1 MKLKNKLLLCACLL
15 FLVSVTGC
23 GVSEKHQKAYDD
35 VEQIAQQGDSYSYGN
50 RLCSEQSNDKF
61 NLKYDG
67 FSGTDTIWILES
79 KEDGEIT
86 VNYDSTI
93 NNGEFKV
100 VLAYPDKKEVE
111 NILEGTEQGKKT
123 IKLKK
128 GECRLKLVGKNA
140 DGDLKISLTETKN
153 IEKINIKKD

>member
-1 MKLKNKLLLCACLL
+1 MNLKNKSLMCACLL
-15 FLVSVTGC
+15 FLVSATGC
-23 GVSEKHQKAYDD
+23 GISDKHQKAYDS

-50 RLCSEQSNDKF
+50 RLCSEQSNDEF

-93 NNGEFKV
+93 NNGDFKV
-100 VLAYPDKKEVE
+100 VLAYPDTKEIE
-111 NILEGTEQGKKT
+111 NISEGTEQGNKT

-128 GECRLKLVGKNA
+128 GESRLKLVGKNA
-140 DGDLKISLTETKN
+140 AGDLKISITETKN
-153 IEKINIKKD
+153 LGRITTKKD

>member
-1 MKLKNKLLLCACLL
+1 MNLKNKLLLCVCLL

-23 GVSEKHQKAYDD
+23 GISNNHQNVYNSI
-35 VEQIAQQGDSYSYGN
+35 EEIAQQGDSYTYGN
-50 RLCSEQSNDKF
+50 RLCNEQSNDKL

-86 VNYDSTI
+86 VDYDSTI
-93 NNGEFKV
+93 DKGDFKV
-100 VLAYPDKKEVE
+100 VLAYPDSKEVE
-111 NILEGTEQGKKT
+111 NIFEGTERGNKT

-128 GECRLKLVGKNA
+128 GESRLKLVGKNA
-140 DGDLKISLTETKN
+140 AGDLKISLTEPKN
-153 IEKINIKKD
+153 IEKITANND